1 MNRLRSANATIE
13 ATRERISGL
22 RTQILERN
30 GRRSQFCGS
39 PDNLNVHHQRPRGK
53 GGDDGLENLIT
64 LCATCHHNV
73 HEGSCAC
80 NRAGKSIPRFL
91 GR

>member
-1 MNRLRSANATIE
+1 MNRLRQRMPRLKLHAKEYA
-13 ATRERISGL
+13 GL

-30 GRRSQFCGS
+30 GWRSQFCGS

-73 HEGSCAC
+73 HEGSYAC